1 MKNKKTGKKP
11 ETCLPDCEK
20 LAQIVSSVPHPLN
33 LDAIIRLAHAPRKSK
48 KNLLA
53 CLRELTRQR
62 KLVKPSAGLWASADS
77 LKSLEGQFDALL
89 NGGGFVKTGNSG
101 GEEFFIHPDDV
112 NEAWHNDIVR
122 IAILPSRGHEAGR
135 ARRGRVLEVLKRTLK
150 NIPVQ
155 YIKRTGRTM
164 LCRPVDGRL
173 HFNVSVCFPPGEEF
187 PPGLAPGHLLLVSP
201 KKRIASNLY
210 DAAMVEILGREND
223 VKVQEDMVKLS
234 HGVPRVF
241 PAKALA
247 RAASLPDEPL
257 AADMKNREDMSEVPF
272 VTIDGADAKD
282 FDDAIQ
288 VCRENGKWLL
298 RVAIADVSHYVRPD
312 GEPDGLD
319 AEALRRGNSWYFP
332 TSVEPMLP
340 KELSN
345 GLCSLAP
352 LQKRLAMLVEIP
364 FDSQGAPGKPRFAP
378 IVMQSWGRLIYED
391 VQHFF
396 DNPGQKILA
405 RGKNPLRDADQIG
418 KMLGDAHEL
427 YKILARVRKERGTL
441 DFDLP
446 EPQYSFAEDGSI
458 TGVRNAERN
467 DAHKLIE
474 EFMITANE
482 AVARHLSTSKIPFL
496 YRVHPAPEET
506 RLAALF
512 ATLQATAVKNLPA
525 GIIKNGQPAEDALQ
539 KIIAASFGT
548 PAEYVV
554 NRLCLRAMQQARYQ
568 PENIGHFGLASKAYC
583 HFTSPIRRYADLL
596 VHRALKSDLGEA
608 VGKNPTVDELQDI
621 GNQLNVLER
630 KAMECEREMTR
641 RMGCLLLQGHEGEVF
656 DASVSGVTDF
666 GIFVELASMPLEG
679 LIRLDDLAYDWFE
692 LDAKAQCLIGQ
703 KTGQIWKLGQAARVR
718 LEKADMARL
727 EMRFLPEKM
736 DRYSSGLARKR
747 RGRQTGERNGRK
759 SGKKHSG
766 NAKKPA
772 AQKAQP
778 AKRSAGKTGKGGKK
792 S

>member
-1 MKNKKTGKKP
+1 MKNKKSSHKA
-11 ETCLPDCEK
+11 EACLPDCEN
-20 LAQIVSSVPHPLN
+20 LAQLVTSAPQPLN
-33 LDAIIRLAHAPRKSK
+33 LDAIIRLAHVPRKSK
-48 KNLLA
+48 KHLLA
-53 CLRELTRQR
+53 CLRELTRQHR
-62 KLVKPSAGLWASADS
+62 LVRPAPGLWASAAS
-77 LKSLEGQFDALL
+77 LKTLEGQFGALL
-89 NGGGFVKTGNSG
+89 NGGGFVKSDQNG

-112 NEAWHNDIVR
+112 NGAWHNDIVR
-122 IAILPSRGHEAGR
+122 IAVLPAKGQAAGKAKR
-135 ARRGRVLEVLKRTLK
+135 ARVLEVVKRALK

-155 YIKRTGRTM
+155 YVKRAGKTL

-173 HFNVSVCFPPGEEF
+173 HFNISISFPPGEKI
-187 PPGLAPGHLLLVSP
+187 PAGLVPGHLLLVEP
-201 KKRIASNLY
+201 HKRIASNLH
-210 DAAMVEILGREND
+210 DATMVEILGREND
-223 VKVQEDMVKLS
+223 VKVQEDMVKLN
-234 HGVPRVF
+234 HEVPRVF
-241 PAKALA
+241 PARALEQ
-247 RAASLPDEPL
+247 AAALPEEPL
-257 AADMKNREDMSEVPF
+257 PADMENREDMSEVPF

-288 VCRENGKWLL
+288 VCRQNGKWLL

-312 GEPDGLD
+312 GAPDGLD

-364 FDSQGAPGKPRFAP
+364 FDDAGVPGKPRFAP

-396 DNPGQKILA
+396 ETSELRVKDKKIL
-405 RGKNPLRDADQIG
+405 RDGDQIAH
-418 KMLGDAHEL
+418 MLKDAHEL
-427 YKILARVRKERGTL
+427 YKILATVRKERGTL

-446 EPQYSFAEDGSI
+446 EPRYSFAEDGQI
-458 TGVRNAERN
+458 AGVRNAERN

-474 EFMITANE
+474 EFMIAANE
-482 AVARHLSTSKIPFL
+482 VVARHLAASGIPFL
-496 YRVHPAPEET
+496 FRVHPAPEET

-512 ATLQATAVKNLPA
+512 STLEATAMESLPA
-525 GIIKNGQPAEDALQ
+525 GIMQNGQPAADALQ
-539 KIIAASFGT
+539 KIIAAACGT

-596 VHRALKSDLGEA
+596 VHRALKSDLGTP
-608 VGKNPTVDELQDI
+608 VGKIHSMEELHGI
-621 GNQLNVLER
+621 GNQLNTLER
-630 KAMECEREMTR
+630 KAMECEREMAR

-656 DASVSGVTDF
+656 EASVSGVTDF
-666 GIFVELASMPLEG
+666 GIFVELSSMPLEG

-692 LDAKAQCLIGQ
+692 LDVKAQCLIGQ
-703 KTGQIWKLGQAARVR
+703 KTGQTWKLGQAVRVR

-736 DRYSSGLARKR
+736 DKYAFGAPRKR
-747 RGRQTGERNGRK
+747 RGRQ
-759 SGKKHSG
+759 SGKPDKNRQPRQRRGAQKQESKKIRP
-766 NAKKPA
+766 AKKRTA
-772 AQKAQP
+772 D
-778 AKRSAGKTGKGGKK
+778 KK
-792 S
+792 SAKTVKKS